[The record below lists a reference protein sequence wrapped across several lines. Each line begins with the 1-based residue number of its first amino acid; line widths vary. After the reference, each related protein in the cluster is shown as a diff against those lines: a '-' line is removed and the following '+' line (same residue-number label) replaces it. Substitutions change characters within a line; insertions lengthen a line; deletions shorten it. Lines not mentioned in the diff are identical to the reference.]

1 MGKTTKSETAQV
13 SDGEKTTS
21 VPKHAPLKF
30 SLKFLTP
37 HPLAGAIVGPGGTKI
52 AALREGNTARVQ
64 LSNRKET
71 YPGNDRRQL
80 TLSCE
85 TEEALLDLATQI
97 LKIQL
102 KMISPEELRK
112 SKDDQWPSRES
123 IGKDDMLKICLL
135 VPRAAGGGIIGKGG
149 ATIKQLR
156 ESSGVKRL
164 VINDGEPSSMGPASD
179 QMVSITGSLKA
190 CQAVIKEVSKQVQA
204 LSGEAW
210 FGVWLARTPAATS
223 GWEASGSDADWGWN
237 DWNGSWDWNS
247 SWSDGWGHS
256 SRGPSS
262 AGPGLSTLVQ
272 AAWETPRYVLE
283 DSRGFAMSCIV
294 PRSLTGGLIGRGGQN
309 VQKVKERT
317 NADISIRPIPDDP
330 DHSSLN
336 IVGPLPN
343 ACAAYML
350 MMTLYL
356 DAEEAAS

>member
-1 MGKTTKSETAQV
+1 MAEMEKETKQV
-13 SDGEKTTS
+13 SDDRKIASGSKGATA
-21 VPKHAPLKF
+21 KC

-37 HPLAGAIVGPGGTKI
+37 HALAGAIVGPGGSKI
-52 AALREGNTARVQ
+52 AAMRNENKAGVQ
-64 LSNRKET
+64 LSDRKET
-71 YPGNDRRQL
+71 YPGTDSRQL
-80 TLSCE
+80 TLTCE
-85 TEEALLDLATQI
+85 TEEALLDLTTKI

-102 KMISPEELRK
+102 ELISPKELQK
-112 SKDDQWPSRES
+112 SSTEQWTSRES
-123 IGKDDMLKICLL
+123 LGKDDELKICLL

-149 ATIKQLR
+149 AIIKQLR

-204 LSGEAW
+204 LSGEGW
-210 FGVWLARTPAATS
+210 FGAWVASTPAASS
-223 GWEASGSDADWGWN
+223 GWEASGSDWN
-237 DWNGSWDWNS
+237 DWNSSWDWNS
-247 SWSDGWGHS
+247 GWNDGWGHS
-256 SRGPSS
+256 SGGPSS
-262 AGPGLSTLVQ
+262 GYSGLNTLVQ
-272 AAWETPRYVLE
+272 AAWDTPPKVLE

-294 PRSLTGGLIGRGGQN
+294 PKNLTGGLIGRGGQN

-330 DHSSLN
+330 DHNSLN

-350 MMTLYL
+350 MMKLYL
-356 DAEEAAS
+356 DAEESAS